1 MLANLRPRV
10 EWPCSTLQ
18 LPPVE
23 EVKRPERLRQLTEE
37 AAKGDTS
44 NWEAG
49 AQSNFMI
56 AAARLGLRVAS
67 AANIGQDVYGD
78 FLATIL
84 EVSLSF
90 VFLNRSGRVLAALML
105 CFWG

>member
-1 MLANLRPRV
+1 M
-10 EWPCSTLQ
+10 Q

-23 EVKRPERLRQLTEE
+23 EVKRPELLERLTED
-37 AAKGDTS
+37 AAGGGTG

-67 AANIGQDVYGD
+67 AANIGSDVYGD
-78 FLATIL
+78 WLQ
-84 EVSLSF
+84 
-90 VFLNRSGRVLAALML
+90 RVLKVGLN
-105 CFWG
+105 WRTYRT